1 MKPSF
6 EKVSVLGLGYVGLP
20 TAAVLASRGVSVIGI
35 DINVQTVDL
44 INQGKVHIV
53 EPDLDI
59 MVRSAVAA
67 GKLRAAVA
75 VESADA
81 FIIAVPTPFANDHK
95 PDLGHVRAAAESLTP
110 VLKKGDLI
118 IIESTSPVGTTEAVS
133 EWLAGQRADLAFPHQ
148 AGDEADVQIAHSP
161 ERVLP
166 GRMLLELVRNDRVI
180 GGLSAHCAERA
191 AELYGLFIDGECM
204 LTSAR
209 TAELV
214 KLAENAYRDV
224 NIAFANELSMVC
236 GRLNI
241 DVWDA
246 VELANRHPRV
256 DILNPGPGVGGH
268 CIAVDPWFIVDSA
281 PEESTLI
288 QAARQVNDAKPGHVV
303 EVIKKAAEA
312 FSVSRVACL
321 GLSYKADIDD
331 FRESPA
337 VKIVKS
343 LVQDKVGEVLIVE
356 PHIRTLPEELKN
368 LSGLKLVEMD
378 VALDQADIV
387 VLLVDHQPFKAINR
401 TRLQG
406 KVVVDTRGV
415 WR

>member
-6 EKVSVLGLGYVGLP
+6 EKISVLGLGYVGLP
-20 TAAVLASRGVSVIGI
+20 TAAVLASRGIPVAGV

-75 VESADA
+75 VEPADA
-81 FIIAVPTPFANDHK
+81 FIIAVPTPFANEHK
-95 PDLGHVRAAAESLTP
+95 PDLGQVRAAVEGLAP

-118 IIESTSPVGTTEAVS
+118 IVESTSPVGTTESVS

-166 GRMLLELVRNDRVI
+166 GRVLLELVRNDRVV
-180 GGLSAHCAERA
+180 GGLSARCAERA
-191 AELYGLFIDGECM
+191 AELYRLFIDGECL

-224 NIAFANELSMVC
+224 NIAFANELSLVC
-236 GRLNI
+236 GRLNV
-241 DVWDA
+241 DVWEA

-281 PEESTLI
+281 PAETTLI
-288 QAARQVNDAKPGHVV
+288 QAARQVNDAKPDHVV
-303 EVIKKAAEA
+303 EAIKKAAEA
-312 FSVSRVACL
+312 FSVSRIACL

-331 FRESPA
+331 LRESPA

-343 LVQDKVGEVLIVE
+343 LALDKIGEVLIVE
-356 PHIRTLPEELKN
+356 PHIRALPEELKN
-368 LSGLKLVEMD
+368 LCGLKLVEMD
-378 VALDQADIV
+378 AALDQSGIV
-387 VLLVDHQPFKAINR
+387 VLLVDHQPFKAIDR
-401 TRLQG
+401 ARLQG
-406 KVVVDTRGV
+406 KVVIDTRGV